1 MKKLLTMLAA
11 GLLICT
17 AARGAD
23 WYVKAGADGDGTK
36 ISPFGD
42 PWKALE
48 KAVRGDVIHVAQGG
62 YNGKG
67 GSGHFV
73 IKVPN
78 LTLVGGY
85 NADFSARDPFKNLT
99 ILERAKDF
107 RGDWTGLPEGIIAG
121 DQHADHGGLIVDGF
135 VLNGES
141 RNVYGPE
148 GDINIA
154 KSYKG
159 VAFLANKSNIK
170 IRNSII
176 INPLGDGVY
185 CAWSGKDNEIAN
197 TFIVNT
203 FYNAVATRSAQPDS
217 EVRITNCTIAF
228 CWFYPSK
235 GGGMSVFVGRQG
247 KTIMENNVFAFNQTE
262 GDEAGFGVSNTF
274 GNSET
279 TLVNNLF
286 FQCQGGYYK
295 YMDGNKQSLIVWKP
309 ADLKDLNKDGEP
321 FMLAAAGGNSDE
333 DPKMAPDKAYFEK
346 FSNFVASRPGKLNMD
361 AMNQWRRSVGL
372 PLQAEPGSKRKNYGM
387 AYPLASVVPNLASK
401 VKDRGVR
408 IDGPFKAYGGG
419 GRAAAKEGPAAV
431 PGSAPKDYAEVAFEA
446 FKKGAEG
453 VKQLSGKPVTF
464 KAGLGMTATSWL
476 LKAAPREDYA
486 CVRLLAPG
494 ETDATR
500 RYVFGYLLKGS
511 AADKDWAKFLKKRDA
526 LNKEGVIV
534 KGTAFYV
541 GSDTY
546 EYPVGI
552 IIDEVEK

>member
-1 MKKLLTMLAA
+1 M
-11 GLLICT
+11 
-17 AARGAD
+17 
-23 WYVKAGADGDGTK
+23 
-36 ISPFGD
+36 
-42 PWKALE
+42 
-48 KAVRGDVIHVAQGG
+48 
-62 YNGKG
+62 
-67 GSGHFV
+67 
-73 IKVPN
+73 
-78 LTLVGGY
+78 
-85 NADFSARDPFKNLT
+85 
-99 ILERAKDF
+99 
-107 RGDWTGLPEGIIAG
+107 
-121 DQHADHGGLIVDGF
+121 
-135 VLNGES
+135 
-141 RNVYGPE
+141 
-148 GDINIA
+148 
-154 KSYKG
+154 
-159 VAFLANKSNIK
+159 
-170 IRNSII
+170 
-176 INPLGDGVY
+176 
-185 CAWSGKDNEIAN
+185 
-197 TFIVNT
+197 NT

-408 IDGPFKAYGGG
+408 IDGPFEAYGGG

-494 ETDATR
+494 ETAATR

-546 EYPVGI
+546 EYPGGI

>member
-1 MKKLLTMLAA
+1 MKKILAILAA
-11 GLLICT
+11 GCLIC
-17 AARGAD
+17 AAAQAAD
-23 WYVKAGADGDGTK
+23 WYVKAGSDGDGTK
-36 ISPFGD
+36 AAPFGD

-48 KAVRGDVIHVAQGG
+48 KAVRGDVIHVAQGR

-73 IKVPN
+73 VKVPN

-85 NADFSARDPFKNLT
+85 SADFSARDPFKNTT

-121 DQHADHGGLIVDGF
+121 DSHADHSGLIVDGF

-141 RNVYGPE
+141 RNVYGAE

-154 KSYKG
+154 QSYKG
-159 VAFLANKSNIK
+159 VAFLANKPNIK
-170 IRNSII
+170 IRNCII
-176 INPLGDGVY
+176 LNPLGDGVY
-185 CAWSGKDNEIAN
+185 CAWGGKDNEIVN

-203 FYNAVATRSAQPDS
+203 FYNAVATRSAQPNS
-217 EVRITNCTIAF
+217 AVKIKNCTIAF

-247 KTIMENNVFAFNQTE
+247 QTIMENNVFAFNQTE

-274 GNSET
+274 GNSDT
-279 TLVNNLF
+279 ALVNNLF

-295 YMDGNKQSLIVWKP
+295 YMDGNKQSLIAWKP
-309 ADLKDLNKDGEP
+309 ADLNDLNKDGESY
-321 FMLAAAGGNSDE
+321 MLAATGGNSDE
-333 DPKMAPDKAYFEK
+333 DPKMSPDKAFFEK
-346 FSNFVASRPGKLNMD
+346 FSNFVASQPGKPNMD
-361 AMNQWRRSVGL
+361 AMNEWRRSVGL

-387 AYPLASVVPNLASK
+387 AYPLSAVAPNLVAK

-408 IDGPFKAYGGG
+408 LDGPFAVYGGG
-419 GRAAAKEGPAAV
+419 GTAAKAGEEAAPTAAA
-431 PGSAPKDYAEVAFEA
+431 KDYAEVVFDA
-446 FKKGAEG
+446 FKKGAAG
-453 VKQLSGKPVTF
+453 VKQLAGKPVAF
-464 KAGLGMTATSWL
+464 KAGLGMTATSWF
-476 LKAAPREDYA
+476 LKAAPRENYA
-486 CVRLLAPG
+486 CVRLLLPG

-511 AADKDWAKFLKKRDA
+511 AADKDWAKLLKKRDS
-526 LNKEGVIV
+526 LNAEGVTI
-534 KGTAFYV
+534 KGTAFYI

-546 EYPVGI
+546 DYPVGI
-552 IIDEVEK
+552 LIDEVGK